1 MIYKTAAHILR
12 VTVIF
17 AAASALLLPVSVSPA
32 EALTATKFFS
42 TGSCSMMSKA
52 QTGWTGA
59 YTHTYDVNDG
69 CDRLSAGLRYK
80 CVGRSSQ
87 TLWRSSRTAKAIA
100 PHPCGHVQS
109 YSIATDWEWGRSVH
123 SGWWG

>member
-1 MIYKTAAHILR
+1 MIYKTATYIRR
-12 VTVIF
+12 VMV
-17 AAASALLLPVSVSPA
+17 AVLAASALLLAIGVSPA
-32 EALTATKFFS
+32 EASIATKYFS

-59 YTHTYDVNDG
+59 YTYTYDLNNG
-69 CDRLSAGLRYK
+69 CNQLQAGLRYQCATQSTK
-80 CVGRSSQ
+80 VLWSS
-87 TLWRSSRTAKAIA
+87 SFSNSAVA